1 MKSELILSGVKL
13 FNIKALGQG
22 CRFGIKVSSK
32 KQDGTYTKG
41 TFLNCKYKYPLEEG
55 IYTLTGF
62 LGDNEYQDKNT
73 LEFIV
78 MNAQMEQQGQPKQS
92 GSNAPVHYEQKQMPQ
107 SNIPE
112 IDQSDLEIPF

>member
-41 TFLNCKYKYPLEEG
+41 VFINCKYKYPLEEG

-62 LGDNEYQDKNT
+62 LGDNEYNGNNS

-78 MNAQMEQQGQPKQS
+78 MNAQMEQQWQPKQ
-92 GSNAPVHYEQKQMPQ
+92 PYKMPEPHYEKAP
-107 SNIPE
+107 IPE
-112 IDQSDLEIPF
+112 IDESEEPIPF